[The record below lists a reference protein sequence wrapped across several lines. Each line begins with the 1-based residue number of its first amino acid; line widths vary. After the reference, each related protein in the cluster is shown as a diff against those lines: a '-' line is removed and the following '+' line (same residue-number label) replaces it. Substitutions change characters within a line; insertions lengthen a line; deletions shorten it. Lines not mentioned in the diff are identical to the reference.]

1 MPKTMLKNTKRKR
14 LSVILHSGDYDRIHY
29 AFVIAATAAA
39 INRPVTLLFTKSA
52 VRALTPDWATKMDI
66 AFSKTGMAKLSE
78 MINACTE
85 LAVSFKI
92 CELGLISEGLGM
104 KDLRTNVCLEPDGIT
119 SFLIEAENEMAQI
132 LFV

>member
-1 MPKTMLKNTKRKR
+1 MHDKTRRQR
-14 LSVILHSGDYDRIHY
+14 LSLILHSGEYDRIHY
-29 AFVIAATAAA
+29 SFVIAAAAAA

-52 VRALTPDWATKMDI
+52 VRALTPDWGIKMDRV
-66 AFSKTGMAKLSE
+66 FSKTGVASLSE

-92 CELGLISEGLGM
+92 CELGLISEGLSL
-104 KDLRTNVCLEPDGIT
+104 KDLRTDVYLELDGIT